1 MSLCYFLLKTTDSSL
16 RIFLLVQLY
25 TAIYLE
31 GDIFDTAL
39 GDPPCGIT
47 PLKLDRTLISQWFQR
62 PHWVLNDRQTSV
74 CYSSAIGLTL
84 AAKSHGT
91 HATISRGLL
100 DSVICATSV
109 NQKIAAECLEA
120 TGRITETGW
129 LELHL
134 DDRAL
139 VKWLI
144 HTQQSIPLLPLIPAS
159 LSPIQQQDPRL
170 WPALHTHV
178 RINQIL
184 ATVPSLD
191 HTKSL
196 FPLAPVDRP
205 ILVALL
211 TLVDTLCDLPV
222 VTADR
227 YLDFTTQL
235 VDRFTQMQQQYTTV
249 QLVDSSTLR
258 WRLIILIRDLLERL
272 LYQGLGQKIPSNL

>member
-39 GDPPCGIT
+39 GDPPWGVT
-47 PLKLDRTLISQWFQR
+47 PLKLDKTLILQWFQR

-91 HATISRGLL
+91 HGAISRGLL

-109 NQKIAAECLEA
+109 NQKNADECLA
-120 TGRITETGW
+120 VTGRITETGW
-129 LELHL
+129 LELHI

-144 HTQQSIPLLPLIPAS
+144 HTHQSIPPLPLIPVR
-159 LSPIQQQDPRL
+159 LSPTAQQDPRL
-170 WPALHTHV
+170 WQAIHAHV

-184 ATVPSLD
+184 KTRPDDRLESPPLISL
-191 HTKSL
+191 
-196 FPLAPVDRP
+196 ADRP

-211 TLVDTLCDLPV
+211 VLVDTLCDLSTITV
-222 VTADR
+222 DR
-227 YLDFTTQL
+227 YLDLTTQL
-235 VDRFTQMQQQYTTV
+235 VDAFTQMQRQYTTV
-249 QLVDSSTLR
+249 QLADSSTLR

-272 LYQGLGQKIPSNL
+272 LHQGLGQEIPSNL